1 MLRLL
6 NFWILLIAFLNSN
19 IRVYGVKAI
28 RILLIIAGLILVGKI
43 GNRLINGL
51 LREGRIPGTWNERR
65 IKTLRDV
72 GQSMLRYALY
82 FVGAIMI
89 LSELN
94 VDARSILAGAG
105 IVGLAAG
112 IGAQNLMRDVVTGFF
127 ILFEDQFAVGDYV
140 NIAGITGTVEDMG
153 LRVTKIR
160 EANGDLHII
169 SNGEIRQV
177 ARLNAA
183 RDGG

>member
-1 MLRLL
+1 MLRLS
-6 NFWILLIAFLNSN
+6 NFWILLSAFLVSN
-19 IRVYGVKAI
+19 IQVDGIKAV
-28 RILLIIAGLILVGKI
+28 RILLIIIGLVLTGKI
-43 GNRLINGL
+43 GNRLIDGL
-51 LREGRIPGTWNERR
+51 IGRIPGTWNGRR

-72 GQSMLRYALY
+72 GKSLLRYVLY

-105 IVGLAAG
+105 IVGLAVG
-112 IGAQNLMRDVVTGFF
+112 IGAQNLVKDVVAGFF
-127 ILFEDQFAVGDYV
+127 ILLEDQFAVGDRV
-140 NIAGITGTVEDMG
+140 SIAGITGTVEDMG

-160 EANGDLHII
+160 EATGNLNII

-177 ARLNAA
+177 ARLNSA